1 MVGEIFRSFFRRIFS
16 DFSSEWRNFFHM
28 EYTFDTIKYDEK
40 SSISINNSKFI
51 ALSFRVET
59 SEDVRERLEWVA
71 FHHPKTSHICYSY
84 LLRNGESK
92 KEDAGEPS
100 GTAGAPIFNKIR
112 SYEVVDV
119 LVVVVRYYGGVKLGK
134 SGLIHAYSFITDEVL
149 KESEIMTVQIMEE
162 IKVTASYKNL
172 NKLMRLLNRFKL
184 TTESTES
191 TTKDVTLH
199 IKYPLTIKEKF
210 IPELLRFSEEI

>member
-1 MVGEIFRSFFRRIFS
+1 
-16 DFSSEWRNFFHM
+16 M

-59 SEDVRERLEWVA
+59 SEDVKERLEWVA

-149 KESEIMTVQIMEE
+149 KESEIMTAI
-162 IKVTASYKNL
+162 ASPGPGSLPAKSP
-172 NKLMRLLNRFKL
+172 
-184 TTESTES
+184 T
-191 TTKDVTLH
+191 H
-199 IKYPLTIKEKF
+199 IVLAVPMKC
-210 IPELLRFSEEI
+210 FSGFSVAR